1 LLLHLQAL
9 LCTTVPANVINH
21 LLPLP
26 CPLHLQALE
35 HYGESIRVGHK
46 HILQSLP
53 RLLTLYF
60 EFGSKVAASKA
71 MNQKM
76 RNTHTQVRQCCCLM
90 RHRSVETNSTVHQQL
105 AHASCMLAGLGMWY

>member
-1 LLLHLQAL
+1 LHL
-9 LCTTVPANVINH
+9 
-21 LLPLP
+21 
-26 CPLHLQALE
+26 LHLQALE

-76 RNTHTQVRQCCCLM
+76 RNTHTQVCRCCCRMQRFTVGQYTTELQACLLVLVCVLLWDTLFC
-90 RHRSVETNSTVHQQL
+90 HTVHSKRMCQL
-105 AHASCMLAGLGMWY
+105 

>member
-1 LLLHLQAL
+1 
-9 LCTTVPANVINH
+9 
-21 LLPLP
+21 
-26 CPLHLQALE
+26 LQALE

-71 MNQKM
+71 INQKM
-76 RNTHTQVRQCCCLM
+76 RNTHTQVLLQALLRMHTVQTRSACTWCCCHLLVCIA
-90 RHRSVETNSTVHQQL
+90 RTIVGAVW
-105 AHASCMLAGLGMWY
+105 HAGCLEWVT